1 MSETVYDSEAARLR
15 PGSTATVTRDETV
28 RRLGATTSSGRDAV
42 RWGPIFAGFL
52 TALGTFVLLS
62 LLLLGLG
69 ASAVRVGSTD
79 AEDAA
84 RGIGAATAIAGL
96 VAFLFGGFIAARTAA
111 IRETWASVLNG
122 FLVWALGLLLIL
134 LLSAF
139 GIGQLFGE
147 AGTLITRFGT
157 LGNDLPDGA
166 DAATVARAIR
176 DAAIPAF
183 LSLLLP
189 AVAAA
194 LGGFI
199 GSQEDLGLDIR
210 RSRRTKT
217 TETRR
222 TDAHVNADR

>member
-15 PGSTATVTRDETV
+15 PGSTATVTRDETF

-69 ASAVRVGSTD
+69 ASAVRVGSAD

-122 FLVWALGLLLIL
+122 FLVWGLGLLLIL

-157 LGNDLPDGA
+157 LGDLPDGA
-166 DAATVARAIR
+166 DPAEVARAIR

-199 GSQEDLGLDIR
+199 GSHEDLGLDIR
-210 RSRRTKT
+210 RSRRST

-222 TDAHVNADR
+222 VDANVDASR

>member
-15 PGSTATVTRDETV
+15 PGSTATVTRDEAY
-28 RRLGATTSSGRDAV
+28 RRLGATTTSSGRDAV
-42 RWGPIFAGFL
+42 RWGPIFAGFI

-69 ASAVRVGSTD
+69 ASAVRVGTTD

-111 IRETWASVLNG
+111 IRERWAAVLNG
-122 FLVWALGLLLIL
+122 FLVWGLGLLLIL
-134 LLSAF
+134 MLSAF

-157 LGNDLPDGA
+157 LGNELPDGA
-166 DAATVARAIR
+166 DAADVARAIR

-189 AVAAA
+189 AAAAA

-199 GSQEDLGLDIR
+199 GSHEDLGLDIR
-210 RSRRTKT
+210 RSRRTT
-217 TETRR
+217 PESRGAETRV
-222 TDAHVNADR
+222 DAAR